1 MGRIGARLKRLLLVL
16 LSISVALAGCA
27 DNADPADDDGTNTT
41 PGAPAAAP
49 MTDDAARDLVEQ
61 ALSDTPERY
70 GFALTATRGG
80 SELLRA
86 DATFDNATGRSH
98 LAIVGQAAAFAPLR
112 LPEEGLSIYNSPE
125 GAIYRIGDV
134 AVVQAAAVEQL
145 KGIVPAQLL
154 TPQSLLAA
162 QGANLTVT
170 GVQATTWDG
179 EPAIRIAYQLV
190 EDEGTVVGTATLLQ
204 EPARLVQLEATL
216 PEDDRA
222 GALSGATFVADIHY
236 GDDAPAFPE
245 DAPRLLGLG
254 YAMRPTGGNGD
265 ATWTFR
271 HSQGI
276 PLADVT
282 VLAQDASESSPSV
295 AETPVAF
302 QMTLADGSKSE
313 QGVTLTFTD
322 ADADGALSQGD
333 TLAID
338 VADDA
343 AFKPQVVL
351 YDAATETYV
360 TSDLFLVFRTLFGG
374 F

>member
-1 MGRIGARLKRLLLVL
+1 MKRLLLVL

-27 DNADPADDDGTNTT
+27 NNAEPGADDATTT
-41 PGAPAAAP
+41 PAAPTAAP
-49 MTDDAARDLVEQ
+49 MSDDAARDLVEQ
-61 ALSDTPERY
+61 ALLDTPDRY
-70 GFALTATRGG
+70 GFELTATRGG

-86 DATFDNATGRSH
+86 EATFDNATGRSY
-98 LAIVGQAAAFAPLR
+98 LSVVGQAAAFAPLR
-112 LPEEGLSIYNSPE
+112 LPEDGLSIYNSPE

-134 AVVQAAAVEQL
+134 AVVQAAAIQQL
-145 KGIVPAQLL
+145 QGIVPAQLM

-170 GVQATTWDG
+170 GVQATTWNG
-179 EPAIRIAYQLV
+179 EAAIQISYQLV

-204 EPARLVQLEATL
+204 APARLVQLEATL
-216 PEDDRA
+216 PEDQRA
-222 GALSGATFVADIHY
+222 GALSGATFVADIRY

-245 DAPRLLGLG
+245 HAARLMGLG
-254 YAMRPTGGNGD
+254 YAMRPTGGDGD

-271 HSQGI
+271 HSKDI
-276 PLADVT
+276 PLADVS
-282 VLAQDASESSPSV
+282 VLAQDASQSSPSI

-302 QMTLADGSKSE
+302 QMTLADGAKSE

-322 ADADGALSQGD
+322 ADEDGALSQGD

-351 YDAATETYV
+351 YDAASETYV